1 MATLRPVQRLFKVLA
16 TLRKEVALVYTY
28 AAFQGLILLSLP
40 LGIQAIIGLLFAGE
54 VSASW
59 GVLVGLVIL
68 GTFLAGVMQILQL
81 TVTEH
86 IQQKIF
92 THTSLEFAF
101 RLPRLQQK
109 EIVNR
114 YMPELVNRFFDTYT
128 IQKGIAK
135 LLSDFASASIQI
147 VFGLILLAFYHP
159 IFIAFGLVLL
169 IILFAIIRFSGP
181 AGLKASIAESGFK
194 FKVAH
199 WLEEIARVLNTFK
212 LAGNTTL
219 PESKTDELVNK
230 YLDARQE
237 HFSILRFQFI
247 SLVLFK
253 TFIVGGLLAL
263 GSLLVLNAEINL
275 GQFVAAEII
284 IILLINAVEKLI
296 LQMEPVYDVLTS
308 LEKIAQVTD
317 IPLENESG
325 VLFTGKHQ
333 DKGISLELD
342 KIHLLKTLGDQH
354 SLYDISIDILPGQKV
369 CVAGQNGSGKSTFL
383 KLCAGL
389 YADFSGSLYYD
400 GIPFGNYKST
410 ALRDAIGDNL
420 GQEDIF
426 EGSILENITLGRP
439 GIELGEIQETIRQT
453 RLNDYI
459 KTLPKGL
466 DNRLIPGDQRIPKSV
481 LRKLILARSMVHK
494 PRLLLLEDS
503 ISQLDGHDRELIID
517 HLRKLPS
524 TIIIASNNAR
534 IAMSCDKVIILQ
546 NGAIVDSGKPS
557 EIIASERFI
566 SLFQN

>member
-1 MATLRPVQRLFKVLA
+1 MATLRPVQRLFKVLG

-40 LGIQAIIGLLFAGE
+40 LGIQAIIGLLFAGV

-59 GVLVGLVIL
+59 GVLIGLVIL

-159 IFIAFGLVLL
+159 IFIAFGLVL
-169 IILFAIIRFSGP
+169 IVILFAIIRFTGP

-199 WLEEIARVLNTFK
+199 WLEEIARVLSTFK
-212 LAGNTTL
+212 LAGSTTL
-219 PESKTDELVNK
+219 PETKTDDLVNK

-237 HFSILRFQFI
+237 HFSILRIQFI

-253 TFIVGGLLAL
+253 TFIVGGLLSL

-317 IPLENESG
+317 IPLENQSG
-325 VLFTGKHQ
+325 ILFTGNSMNQ
-333 DKGISLELD
+333 GISLELN

-354 SLYDISIDILPGQKV
+354 SLYDISIDILSGQKI
-369 CVAGQNGSGKSTFL
+369 CIAGQNGSGKSTFL
-383 KLCAGL
+383 KLCAGV

-420 GQEDIF
+420 NQEDIF

-439 GIELGEIQETIRQT
+439 GIELGEIQETIRQM
-453 RLNDYI
+453 RLNDYLR
-459 KTLPKGL
+459 TLPNGL
-466 DNRLIPGDQRIPKSV
+466 ENRLIPSDQRIPKSV
-481 LRKLILARSMVHK
+481 LRKLILARSIAHK

-503 ISQLDGHDRELIID
+503 ISQLDGNDRELIIN
-517 HLRKLPS
+517 HLRNLPA

-534 IAMSCDKVIILQ
+534 IAMSCDRVIVLQ
-546 NGAIVDSGKPS
+546 DGAIIDSGTPS
-557 EIIASERFI
+557 EIIASPRFT